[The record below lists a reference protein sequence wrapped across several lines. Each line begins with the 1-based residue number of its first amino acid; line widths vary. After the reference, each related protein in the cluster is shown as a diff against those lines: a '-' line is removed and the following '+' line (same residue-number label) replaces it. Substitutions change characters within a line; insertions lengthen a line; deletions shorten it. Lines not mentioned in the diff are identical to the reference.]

1 MYATGGSNVGEYW
14 SSPNQ
19 LGDAVKT
26 NVNLS
31 TAVSGNSNGFH
42 TEETCSVYNQLKVV
56 RHMLTWAPT
65 VELADAV
72 HMVISGYTCHAAHG
86 VL

>member
-1 MYATGGSNVGEYW
+1 MACCPLRLLTCDVLVDDAVRILKA
-14 SSPNQ
+14 SPNQ

-26 NVNLS
+26 NVNLT
-31 TAVSGNSNGFH
+31 TAISGNSNGFH

-65 VELADAV
+65 VELV
-72 HMVISGYTCHAAHG
+72 SV
-86 VL
+86 